1 MSVKAMLA
9 AAQNHAFAEFVNE
22 RMPQAGIRNVVALA
36 EKCNVKCTSSF
47 RRIVQGDARASSKN
61 VIKIAHALDV
71 ESDVLFKLQRTPPRH
86 MVEGPKPRQ
95 IDMEVHSQVTLP
107 KPPSF
112 SMTSVGDSMHVKLDA
127 TMPFDQ
133 AFKLL
138 DVLRAIGMFT
148 TEVHL

>member
-1 MSVKAMLA
+1 MLT

-22 RMPQAGIRNVVALA
+22 RMPQAGIRNVIALA
-36 EKCNVKCTSSF
+36 EKCGVQCTTAF
-47 RRIVQGDARASSKN
+47 RRIVRGDARAAPKN
-61 VIKIAHALDV
+61 VMKIAMALGV
-71 ESDVLFKLQRTPPRH
+71 ESEVLFKLQRTPPRH
-86 MVEGPKPRQ
+86 MIEGPKSRQ
-95 IDMEVHSQVTLP
+95 IDMETHSQVTLP

-112 SMTSVGDSMHVKLDA
+112 SMTSAGDSMHIKLDA

-148 TEVHL
+148 TEIHVN